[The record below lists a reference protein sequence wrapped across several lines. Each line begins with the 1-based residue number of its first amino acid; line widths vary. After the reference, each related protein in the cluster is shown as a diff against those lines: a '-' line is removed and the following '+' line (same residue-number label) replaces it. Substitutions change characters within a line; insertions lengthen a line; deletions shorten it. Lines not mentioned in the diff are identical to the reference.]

1 MNINLHKPLS
11 TLINLYQLRVV
22 SNHTKNEF
30 CPLTSNKM
38 SDIKSKAQGLDPNVQ
53 PRNVLELVEKTNNIY
68 ESLVIISKRARQISS
83 DLKWEIQ
90 RKLEEF
96 AVNTDTIE
104 EVQENKEQIEIS
116 KFYERLPN
124 TPIIAAQEFLN
135 NEIQWRYSDEKE

>member
-1 MNINLHKPLS
+1 
-11 TLINLYQLRVV
+11 
-22 SNHTKNEF
+22 
-30 CPLTSNKM
+30 M

-53 PRNVLELVEKTNNIY
+53 PRDVIELVNKTGNIY
-68 ESLVIISKRARQISS
+68 ESISIIAKRARQISS

-96 AVNTDTIE
+96 AVSSDTIE

-124 TPIIAAQEFLN
+124 TPIIATHEFLN
-135 NEIQWRYSDEKE
+135 NEIQHRYNEDKE

>member
-1 MNINLHKPLS
+1 
-11 TLINLYQLRVV
+11 
-22 SNHTKNEF
+22 
-30 CPLTSNKM
+30 M
-38 SDIKSKAQGLDPNVQ
+38 SDIKAKAQGLDRNVQ
-53 PRNVLELVEKTNNIY
+53 PRDVLELVDKSGNIY
-68 ESLVIISKRARQISS
+68 ESISIISKRARQISS

-124 TPIIAAQEFLN
+124 TAIIATHEFLN
-135 NEIQWRYSDEKE
+135 DEIQHRYMDARD